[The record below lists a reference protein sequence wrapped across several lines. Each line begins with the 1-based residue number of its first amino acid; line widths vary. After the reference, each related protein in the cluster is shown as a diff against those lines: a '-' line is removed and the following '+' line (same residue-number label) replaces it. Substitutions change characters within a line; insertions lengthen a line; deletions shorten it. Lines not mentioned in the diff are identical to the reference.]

1 MRSKLTILAMM
12 FIALVSCNTG
22 SETSVSFHVEDTQ
35 LYPEAVLMTKDS
47 IYKQALTSNNSTT
60 FTLPE
65 KFEPAYGAMFFG
77 QKHVL
82 LYIEPGK
89 SFDLSVKME
98 GEKAIPTFSGDGA
111 KKNQYLNNTD
121 FSFTPD
127 YKLNETEFATSLD
140 KQLEKFEKNLAAQGF
155 DNYFNNL
162 EKKRLKYT
170 VFSNLLEYRSAHLYA
185 IENFEYQYPDA
196 YFNKLAEVFT
206 EDEDMLG
213 MGVYQEYM
221 KKMVSYIT
229 INNMPE
235 FDDFLYIKEQLNYVC
250 QHFKNPVVA
259 EFMVDYI
266 ISEYITREGIGKL
279 EELAPIYKAKVNT
292 PKKIT
297 AFNELCDKWH
307 KIAPGQPSP
316 SFTYKD
322 INGKEVHLSDFVG
335 KYVYID
341 NWATWCGPCRRE
353 QPMLKKLEERFA
365 GKNICFVS
373 VSCDQDKSAWEKV
386 VKEEK
391 LEGIQLYAGAFDPF
405 MDAYMITA
413 IPHFILIDREGKVIN
428 AKMSRPSDPET
439 VKFLDALEGL

>member
-1 MRSKLTILAMM
+1 
-12 FIALVSCNTG
+12 
-22 SETSVSFHVEDTQ
+22 
-35 LYPEAVLMTKDS
+35 
-47 IYKQALTSNNSTT
+47 
-60 FTLPE
+60 
-65 KFEPAYGAMFFG
+65 
-77 QKHVL
+77 
-82 LYIEPGK
+82 
-89 SFDLSVKME
+89 ME
-98 GEKAIPTFSGDGA
+98 GRKAVPTFSGEGA

-127 YKLNETEFATSLD
+127 YKLSETEFAASLD
-140 KQLEKFEKNLAAQGF
+140 KQLEKLYKNLDAQGF

-221 KKMVSYIT
+221 KKMVSYIS

-235 FDDFLYIKEQLNYVC
+235 FEDFLYIKEQLNYVC
-250 QHFKNPVVA
+250 QHFKNPAVA

-266 ISEYITREGIGKL
+266 ISDHVAGEGIGKL
-279 EELAPIYKAKVNT
+279 EELAPIYKTKVHD
-292 PKKIT
+292 PKKIA
-297 AFNELCDKWH
+297 AFNTLCDKWRR
-307 KIAPGQPSP
+307 IAPGQPSP

-322 INGKEVHLSDFVG
+322 INGKDVHLSDFAG

-353 QPMLKKLEERFA
+353 QPMLKKLEERYA

-386 VKEEK
+386 VKEDK
-391 LEGIQLYAGAFDPF
+391 LEGIQLFAGTSDAF

>member
-1 MRSKLTILAMM
+1 M
-12 FIALVSCNTG
+12 
-22 SETSVSFHVEDTQ
+22 
-35 LYPEAVLMTKDS
+35 
-47 IYKQALTSNNSTT
+47 
-60 FTLPE
+60 
-65 KFEPAYGAMFFG
+65 
-77 QKHVL
+77 
-82 LYIEPGK
+82 
-89 SFDLSVKME
+89 
-98 GEKAIPTFSGDGA
+98 
-111 KKNQYLNNTD
+111 
-121 FSFTPD
+121 
-127 YKLNETEFATSLD
+127 
-140 KQLEKFEKNLAAQGF
+140 
-155 DNYFNNL
+155 
-162 EKKRLKYT
+162 
-170 VFSNLLEYRSAHLYA
+170 LEYRSAHLYA

-213 MGVYQEYM
+213 MSVYQEYM

-292 PKKIT
+292 PKKIA

-373 VSCDQDKSAWEKV
+373 VSCDQDKSAWEEV

>member
-1 MRSKLTILAMM
+1 
-12 FIALVSCNTG
+12 
-22 SETSVSFHVEDTQ
+22 
-35 LYPEAVLMTKDS
+35 
-47 IYKQALTSNNSTT
+47 
-60 FTLPE
+60 
-65 KFEPAYGAMFFG
+65 
-77 QKHVL
+77 
-82 LYIEPGK
+82 
-89 SFDLSVKME
+89 
-98 GEKAIPTFSGDGA
+98 
-111 KKNQYLNNTD
+111 
-121 FSFTPD
+121 
-127 YKLNETEFATSLD
+127 
-140 KQLEKFEKNLAAQGF
+140 
-155 DNYFNNL
+155 
-162 EKKRLKYT
+162 
-170 VFSNLLEYRSAHLYA
+170 
-185 IENFEYQYPDA
+185 
-196 YFNKLAEVFT
+196 
-206 EDEDMLG
+206 
-213 MGVYQEYM
+213 
-221 KKMVSYIT
+221 
-229 INNMPE
+229 MPE

-250 QHFKNPVVA
+250 QHFKNLVVA